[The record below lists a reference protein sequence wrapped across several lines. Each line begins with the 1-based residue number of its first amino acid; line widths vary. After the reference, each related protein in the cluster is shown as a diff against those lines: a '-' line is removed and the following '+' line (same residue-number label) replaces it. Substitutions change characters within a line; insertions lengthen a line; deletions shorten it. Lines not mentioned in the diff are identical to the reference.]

1 MKKLILFSLL
11 CMFAI
16 TAFSAAK
23 RDPSEYTEVY
33 EVKMNVIVPIGE
45 IKGDK
50 IVFTNKQVEIVGAI
64 ECVTS
69 NLYSGGKKM
78 PDLTSDGTSTTTKF
92 YWMTSETIR
101 LKEATAIEVNEFNR
115 AGNGKS
121 SRLFSY
127 CNSNDVTSTFSALN
141 NGSSKCNVTWQFLV
155 ARGSLRDTY
164 IGNTFCKDVGLGEF
178 GYGHDNFRG
187 YVGAPLG
194 NMSNGY
200 LQNAEGTV
208 TFISDGCVSSVANA
222 FFKYIKGLPQKN
234 TTMNKA
240 RECGTGT
247 VTIKR
252 IPYKTTSAIQ
262 RDIEK
267 YFYLKYDYSGVE
279 VLDSLKELD

>member
-11 CMFAI
+11 CLFAI

-69 NLYSGGKKM
+69 NLYSGGKKT
-78 PDLTSDGTSTTTKF
+78 PESTPDGTSTTTKF

-101 LKEATAIEVNEFNR
+101 LKEAMAIEVNEFNR
-115 AGNGKS
+115 AGNGRS
-121 SRLFSY
+121 SRAFSY
-127 CNSNDVTSTFSALN
+127 CNTDNITSTFSALD
-141 NGSSKCNVTWQFLV
+141 NGSSKCSITWQFLV
-155 ARGSLRDTY
+155 ARGALRDTY
-164 IGNTFCKDVGLGEF
+164 IGNTLCKDIGLGEF
-178 GYGHDNFRG
+178 GYGHDHFRG

-208 TFISDGCVSSVANA
+208 TFISDGSLTLVANM
-222 FFKYIKGLPQKN
+222 FFKYIKGLPPKS

-267 YFYLKYDYSGVE
+267 YFYLKYDYSDVE

>member
-11 CMFAI
+11 CLFAI

-69 NLYSGGKKM
+69 NLYSGGKKLSE
-78 PDLTSDGTSTTTKF
+78 LTSDGTSTSTKF

-101 LKEATAIEVNEFNR
+101 LKEAKAIEVNEFNR

-121 SRLFSY
+121 SRSFSY
-127 CNSNDVTSTFSALN
+127 CNTDNITSTFSVLG
-141 NGSSKCNVTWQFLV
+141 NGSSNCSVTWQFLV
-155 ARGSLRDTY
+155 SRGNLRDTY
-164 IGNTFCKDVGLGEF
+164 VGSTLCKDVGLGDF

-194 NMSNGY
+194 NVSNGY

-208 TFISDGCVSSVANA
+208 TFISDGAIPSVANA
-222 FFKYIKGLPQKN
+222 FFKYIKGLPQRN

-252 IPYKTTSAIQ
+252 VPYKSTSVLQ
-262 RDIEK
+262 CDIEK
-267 YFYLKYDYSGVE
+267 YFYLKYDYSDVE
-279 VLDSLKELD
+279 VLDQLKELD